1 MTPSDVNG
9 LRTVLSILGKTDA
22 SLFIL
27 GEGAN
32 ILAGGQSLMPTL
44 NMRLSKP
51 NLLIG
56 INQLDELSGITVE
69 GDMVRIGALSRHAA
83 VLGSQIVAE
92 RLHAEDPNWGRRI
105 NVTGPIGKDTV
116 AYKASD
122 GRPYSIDIVAGAG
135 GSNPKIHWDAHGFI
149 GGTWIV
155 P

>member
-1 MTPSDVNG
+1 MQQVANETGYPDSG
-9 LRTVLSILGKTDA
+9 LNVDA
-22 SLFIL
+22 C
-27 GEGAN
+27 
-32 ILAGGQSLMPTL
+32 T
-44 NMRLSKP
+44 
-51 NLLIG
+51 
-56 INQLDELSGITVE
+56 
-69 GDMVRIGALSRHAA
+69 
-83 VLGSQIVAE
+83 QIVAE

-105 NVTGPIGKDTV
+105 NITGPIGKDTV